1 MMMKSGKGKMFKSKG
16 TALSGSWTPSKMG
29 KGKMMKSKKGMY

>member
-1 MMMKSGKGKMFKSKG
+1 MMKAPKMFKNKG
-16 TALSGSWTPSKMG
+16 TALSGTWTPKKMG

>member
-1 MMMKSGKGKMFKSKG
+1 MKAGKMFKPKG
-16 TALSGSWTPSKMG
+16 SALSGSWSPTKMG

>member
-1 MMMKSGKGKMFKSKG
+1 MFKTKG
-16 TALSGSWTPSKMG
+16 TALSGTWTPTKMG

>member
-1 MMMKSGKGKMFKSKG
+1 MKKPKMFKTKG
-16 TALSGSWTPSKMG
+16 TALSGTWTPTKMG

>member
-1 MMMKSGKGKMFKSKG
+1 MMKAGRGKMFKSKG
-16 TALSGSWTPSKMG
+16 TALSGSWTPTKMG

>member
-1 MMMKSGKGKMFKSKG
+1 MMMKAGKGKMFKSKG
-16 TALSGSWTPSKMG
+16 TALSGSWTPKMG